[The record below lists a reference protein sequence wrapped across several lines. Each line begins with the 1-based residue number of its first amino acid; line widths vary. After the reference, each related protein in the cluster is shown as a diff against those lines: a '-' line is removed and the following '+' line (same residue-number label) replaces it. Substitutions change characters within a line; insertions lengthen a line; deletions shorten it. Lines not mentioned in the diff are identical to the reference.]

1 MDQAW
6 WQGGVIYH
14 IYVRSFQDS
23 DGDGVGDL
31 LGLISRLGYLQDLG
45 VDAIWLSPIFT
56 SPNADFGYDV
66 SDYLSIQKE
75 YGTLEDV
82 DLLITEA
89 HERGIRVIFDLV
101 LNHTSNE
108 HPWFIESKAT
118 TDGEY
123 ADYYIWSDEIPN
135 NWMGA
140 FGGKAWSL
148 DEERGQYYLHSFL
161 TEQPDLNWRNQKMVD
176 QLFSMVKY
184 WLDRGVDGFRL
195 DVIN

>member
-31 LGLISRLGYLQDLG
+31 IGLISRLGYLEDLG

-89 HERGIRVIFDLV
+89 HEKGIKVLFDLV

-108 HPWFIESKAT
+108 HPWFIESAASP
-118 TDGEY
+118 DGEY
-123 ADYYIWSDEIPN
+123 GDYYIWSDGIPN

-140 FGGKAWSL
+140 FGEIGRA
-148 DEERGQYYLHSFL
+148 H
-161 TEQPDLNWRNQKMVD
+161 V
-176 QLFSMVKY
+176 
-184 WLDRGVDGFRL
+184 
-195 DVIN
+195 